1 MTKWEAIAEIV
12 KSFNAR
18 GAPKLALV
26 SLLLIFG
33 IPSGVVG
40 FAIWH
45 GAPQF
50 ESSFE
55 AIAKNLVE

>member
-18 GAPKLALV
+18 GAPKLALA

-33 IPSGVVG
+33 IPSGVIG
-40 FAIWH
+40 FAIWQ
-45 GAPQF
+45 GAPQL
-50 ESSFE
+50 ESSIE
-55 AIAKNLVE
+55 AIAKNLIK